1 MKKVL
6 LYAINPAEKDDF
18 VNILK
23 DSGAKVHLLKNE
35 DLHKVLLDVLESEE
49 SLEYEEPKY
58 NMTLCL
64 FAGYNKEEIYIN
76 KKETFRRIFIKRKS
90 HIDLNKN
97 VLYKKYNEVD
107 YPKYDNYDAINIDK
121 VADIPVDYFGYMGV
135 PITYIDKHNP
145 NQFEIID
152 IDNVLVKKLTG
163 KSSRFILNGK
173 TLYARIVIKRKK

>member
-64 FAGYNKEEIYIN
+64 FAGYNKEEIYSVIDKLTEKGMTKPVFATVTQKN
-76 KKETFRRIFIKRKS
+76 IHWKIGALMTDVNMEHQEMAKIKRP
-90 HIDLNKN
+90 
-97 VLYKKYNEVD
+97 E
-107 YPKYDNYDAINIDK
+107 K
-121 VADIPVDYFGYMGV
+121 V
-135 PITYIDKHNP
+135 
-145 NQFEIID
+145 
-152 IDNVLVKKLTG
+152 
-163 KSSRFILNGK
+163 
-173 TLYARIVIKRKK
+173 